1 MPYSETPYE
10 RTFPV
15 EPLDLAK
22 MAARYMIGAGTGK
35 IVVAIIQNNIETPDN
50 LYKKVQVVGA
60 GIVIGMMAKDATK
73 QYTDAKIDEYRAFYK
88 ETIKPRIEK
97 MTQ

>member
-1 MPYSETPYE
+1 M
-10 RTFPV
+10 

>member
-1 MPYSETPYE
+1 M
-10 RTFPV
+10 

-35 IVVAIIQNNIETPDN
+35 IVVSIIQNNVAAPEN
-50 LYKKVQVVGA
+50 LYKKVQIVGA

-73 QYTDAKIDEYRAFYK
+73 KYTDMKIDEYVAFYN
-88 ETIKPRIEK
+88 ESIKPRIEK
-97 MTQ
+97 MAQ